1 MNDIAS
7 AVTQTTPTVLTTAGI
22 RRGGRWQQVFIPVKN
37 VPGELRRIDKRA
49 LAIDL
54 SYQRR
59 LDRPR
64 VAQMAANWSWVSCGA
79 LIVATRTAEDEPRYY
94 VLDGQHRLE
103 AAMLIDDI
111 SDLPCLSF
119 PLDEVR
125 DEAVGFLA
133 SNVSRKLPSLADQ
146 FKALLIADNKE
157 AILAD
162 RMARACGRHIA
173 AGTGPYTISCAS
185 ELLRVIQQDPKAV
198 EAAWPALGRLCS
210 GYPMPARIM
219 RGVVGL
225 QRRMPGK
232 DSFANPF
239 WADRLVKIGYD
250 AVFESIKQLGL
261 VERGY
266 SERVCAEGVL
276 RALNRGLRDKL
287 NINWTRQLR

>member
-1 MNDIAS
+1 MNDIAL
-7 AVTQTTPTVLTTAGI
+7 AVTQSSPTVLTTAGI

-49 LAIDL
+49 LTIDL

-64 VAQMAANWSWVSCGA
+64 VAAMAANWSWVSCGA
-79 LIVATRTAEDEPRYY
+79 LIVALRNDDKLRYY

-111 SDLPCLSF
+111 SDLPCLLF
-119 PLDEVR
+119 PLDEIR

-133 SNVSRKLPSLADQ
+133 TNVSRKLPSLADQ
-146 FKALLIADNKE
+146 FKALIIAGNQD

-185 ELLRVIQQDPKAV
+185 ELLRMIQQDHKAV
-198 EAAWPALGRLCS
+198 EACWPALGRLCS
-210 GYPMPARIM
+210 GYPMPARII
-219 RGVVGL
+219 RGVIGL
-225 QRRMPGK
+225 QRRMSGK
-232 DSFANPF
+232 NTFTNPF

-250 AVFESIKQLGL
+250 ATFESIKQLGL

-287 NINWTRQLR
+287 NINWNRQLR